1 MISLW
6 WFWDQLTLLTISCRT
21 HLVPPIFSYG
31 ILAFHAPGILFLSF
45 LTVMSFLTTTRL
57 STMSLGPLLDAPDSC
72 VGWLK
77 PEVVDGETAPCARE
91 LLLFPHG
98 VLLLPLVVALLLLA
112 FRTLDPQSFLVKEG
126 VTYCLCCLSY
136 YCRSTTSSTPYYFL
150 NPGLVVG
157 KNHSLG
163 GFSFWGRTAIFSWW
177 EVSSICAGALFPS
190 TTYDPSSP
198 WNSSLMFLHRPEQ
211 HSYLNSHVVWRW
223 NQLFQK
229 PVIHFRLTAS
239 GCLSPVA
246 LISVA

>member
-1 MISLW
+1 
-6 WFWDQLTLLTISCRT
+6 
-21 HLVPPIFSYG
+21 
-31 ILAFHAPGILFLSF
+31 
-45 LTVMSFLTTTRL
+45 MSFLTTTRL

-126 VTYCLCCLSY
+126 VTYCLCCLLSY

-190 TTYDPSSP
+190 ITYDPSSP
-198 WNSSLMFLHRPEQ
+198 WKLP
-211 HSYLNSHVVWRW
+211 HVFAPPRTPRA
-223 NQLFQK
+223 LEFPCGLTLE
-229 PVIHFRLTAS
+229 PVISKTGYSLPVDRFRLS
-239 GCLSPVA
+239 LPGRFNLGCIVA
-246 LISVA
+246 VVSVWEGLF